1 MILLRCLRF
10 LLFKN
15 AYSDSRSLVMSMLNV
30 SRRVLLA
37 FLFAGTVVM
46 SVEAQDKSAANKSIA
61 KKFAI
66 AIHGG
71 AGQSPKEDTAKAVE
85 ASLAKVLDIGVVV
98 LKQGGTSLDAV
109 EQVIRY
115 LEDDPL
121 FNAGR
126 GAVFNAAGQHELD
139 ASIMDG
145 KTLGCGGVAA
155 VRTVRHPISLA
166 RLVMEKTSHVL
177 LATDGAEKFADEMG
191 PKIERVE
198 NSWFSTEKR
207 RQELERTQK
216 NDGKQTSS
224 LKPQAASLTP
234 FHHSTVGC
242 VALDTHGN
250 LAAGTSTG
258 GRTNK
263 KFGRVGDSPIIG
275 AGTYANNATCAVSGT
290 GLGEQFIR
298 HSVGFNISARMAY
311 MKQPLKDAVH
321 EVLYKTLDP
330 DDGGLIALSSDGTI
344 VMDYTTAGMARA
356 AADSSGFREVKIGR

>member
-1 MILLRCLRF
+1 MRL
-10 LLFKN
+10 
-15 AYSDSRSLVMSMLNV
+15 LNV
-30 SRRVLLA
+30 SWQSVLA
-37 FLFAGTVVM
+37 FFVVGLGCM
-46 SVEAQDKSAANKSIA
+46 SADAQDKSAA

-66 AIHGG
+66 ALHGG

-85 ASLAKVLDIGVVV
+85 ESLAKALDIGVGV
-98 LKQGGTSLDAV
+98 LKKGGTSLDAV

-126 GAVFNAAGQHELD
+126 GAVFNAAGHHELD

-191 PKIERVE
+191 AKIERVE

-216 NDGKQTSS
+216 KDGKQAANDNLDTS
-224 LKPQAASLTP
+224 QQLTRHTP
-234 FHHSTVGC
+234 LTNLHHSTVGC
-242 VALDTHGN
+242 VALDTNGN

-298 HSVGFNISARMAY
+298 HSVGFNISARMSY
-311 MKQPLKDAVH
+311 MQQPLKDAVH

-344 VMDYTTAGMARA
+344 VMDYTTVGMARA
-356 AADSSGFREVKIGR
+356 AADSSGFREIKIGR

>member
-1 MILLRCLRF
+1 MPGV
-10 LLFKN
+10 
-15 AYSDSRSLVMSMLNV
+15 A
-30 SRRVLLA
+30 
-37 FLFAGTVVM
+37 
-46 SVEAQDKSAANKSIA
+46 EAQTE
-61 KKFAI
+61 KKRFAI
-66 AIHGG
+66 ALHGG
-71 AGQSPKEDTAKAVE
+71 AGQSPKEDTKGE
-85 ASLAKVLDIGVVV
+85 LIASLGKALDIGVDV

-139 ASIMDG
+139 SSIMDG

-166 RLVMEKTSHVL
+166 RLVMEKTEHVL
-177 LATDGAEKFADEMG
+177 LTTDGAEKFADEMG
-191 PKIERVE
+191 SKIERVE

-207 RQELERTQK
+207 KQELEKAQK
-216 NDGKQTSS
+216 AAKNKQANINTTD
-224 LKPQAASLTP
+224 LY
-234 FHHSTVGC
+234 HSTVGC
-242 VALDTHGN
+242 VALDSHGN

-263 KFGRVGDSPIIG
+263 KYGRVGDSPIIG

-298 HSVGFNISARMAY
+298 HSVGFNISARMSY
-311 MKQPLKDAVH
+311 LKQPLKEAVH
-321 EVLYKTLDP
+321 EVLFKTLNP
-330 DDGGLIALSSDGTI
+330 DDGGLIAIGSDGTI
-344 VMDYTTAGMARA
+344 VMDYSTGGMARA